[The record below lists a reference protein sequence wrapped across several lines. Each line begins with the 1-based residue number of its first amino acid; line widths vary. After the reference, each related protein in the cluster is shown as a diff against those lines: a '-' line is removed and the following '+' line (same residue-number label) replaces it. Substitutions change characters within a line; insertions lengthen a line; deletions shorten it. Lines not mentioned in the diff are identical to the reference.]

1 MTCKP
6 ISRPHRSG
14 HSHFVPPSP
23 QCYSPHSTVFHGRV
37 TVHGCHSGYSS
48 NLSKEQK
55 IIPDFIKQ
63 VIHFTNQPLVLLFKL
78 EERKQSV
85 SLEFTCLDSITFF
98 SPIPTH
104 PPTLSLSSQSSSRI
118 TTITLSEQYEPAHL
132 SSTTV
137 MLLTVLLLWTRP
149 KINLQLAQE
158 FCT

>member
-85 SLEFTCLDSITFF
+85 SLEFTCLDSMNFLQ
-98 SPIPTH
+98 PHPH
-104 PPTLSLSSQSSSRI
+104 PPTLPLSSQSSSRI

>member
-6 ISRPHRSG
+6 IQFISRPHRSG

-23 QCYSPHSTVFHGRV
+23 QSYNPHSTVFHSRV

-85 SLEFTCLDSITFF
+85 SLEFTCLDSMNFLQ
-98 SPIPTH
+98 PHPHPPTH
-104 PPTLSLSSQSSSRI
+104 PSPFFTKLLQNYHHHPKW
-118 TTITLSEQYEPAHL
+118 TIWACTSVVNHCNASHCPP
-132 SSTTV
+132 V
-137 MLLTVLLLWTRP
+137 MNQTQ
-149 KINLQLAQE
+149 N
-158 FCT
+158 